1 MVILLVR
8 LWLLPQGTI
17 ERSGVLMSAEKD
29 TKIDEVVEALST
41 RMVQGYYVAGQRLPA
56 ERELAEELKV
66 SRVTIRA
73 ALQRLQAENLIDIV
87 PRGGAFVRASSLKA
101 VVGSGAELEQ
111 SGAFVRAMEQQGRK
125 AVVRF
130 LEPSSIKLA
139 GDEIGGKMQI
149 DPNTTVLHWRR
160 LYLVDRVPY
169 RIIDS
174 YYLASLFGDLLG
186 KDEGDIPTSQ
196 WLLEHSG
203 VRAVR
208 ASDRLHCRMP
218 LAEEAKILN
227 ISRGQPVVDMARW
240 VWDDHETLFEYT
252 H

>member
-1 MVILLVR
+1 MAV
-8 LWLLPQGTI
+8 
-17 ERSGVLMSAEKD
+17 EKD

-41 RMVQGYYVAGQRLPA
+41 RMAQAHYVAGQRLPA

-87 PRGGAFVRASSLKA
+87 PRGGAFVRFSSFKA

-111 SGAFVRAMEQQGRK
+111 AGTFVRMMEQLGRQ
-125 AVVRF
+125 AVIRF
-130 LEPSSIKLA
+130 IEPSSIRPA
-139 GDEIGGKMQI
+139 GDDIGGKMHI
-149 DPNTTVLHWRR
+149 DSNTPVLRRRR

-169 RIIDS
+169 RILDS
-174 YYLASLFGDLLG
+174 YYLASLFGELLG

-196 WLLEHSG
+196 WLREHTG
-203 VRAVR
+203 VPAAQ
-208 ASDRLHCRMP
+208 ASERLHCRMP
-218 LAEEAKILN
+218 LAEEARILN

-252 H
+252 HIVANGALHELSYSYQLPQ